1 MKPVHSVPR
10 GERMIRRSA
19 TVILLAV
26 WGLTGPL
33 EGQRLKLPMS
43 RDQLETKATQ
53 DSLDAAA
60 HYNVALAYWNEKRYD
75 DAERSLKL
83 AASIDPKF
91 AEAYLALAYLPYA
104 RRPRLWAEE
113 DQDRVP
119 QEWKPAL
126 EESDRM
132 YRRAFLVNPMVDLR
146 IAGAAT
152 PPRDPRWETLWPGVY
167 EFYFQAFDDMLRGDY
182 EQAYGRFAKLHRE
195 RRLAGPG
202 QGKLPMSVFW
212 FEGLAAAHTQRWD
225 QAKQKFENLVEE
237 SVAFEKKHE
246 DDLVRIPLQT
256 NEYRYFLASI
266 HHAAGQTD
274 MALELYRKSLET
286 DLGLYMAHVQMANI
300 YEGQRRYAEA
310 IEERKRAVDANPDDA
325 SLIMDLGVTI
335 GKSGKFAE
343 AEEVLKQAAEANPR
357 DARVPFWMG
366 LCQSEQGKRDDAK
379 ASFTRF
385 LVMAPTRWDK
395 QIGLA
400 KQRLAG
406 LQ

>member
-1 MKPVHSVPR
+1 MTVRSVT
-10 GERMIRRSA
+10 M
-19 TVILLAV
+19 ILLALL
-26 WGLTGPL
+26 GLAGPL
-33 EGQRLKLPMS
+33 EGQRIKLPMS
-43 RDQLETKATQ
+43 LGELEGRARQ

-104 RRPRLWAEE
+104 RRPKLWAEGSKG
-113 DQDRVP
+113 RVLE
-119 QEWKPAL
+119 EWKQVL

-146 IAGAAT
+146 IAGAVT
-152 PPRDPRWETLWPGVY
+152 MPRNAVWETLYPGIY
-167 EFYFQAFDDMLRGDY
+167 EFYYQAFDDMLQGNY

-202 QGKLPMSVFW
+202 QEKLPMSFHW
-212 FEGLAAAHTQRWD
+212 FEGLAAAHTQRWHE
-225 QAKQKFENLVEE
+225 ARQKFEYLIEEAIVEE
-237 SVAFEKKHE
+237 KKRDE
-246 DDLVRIPLQT
+246 DELIRIPLRT
-256 NEYRYFLASI
+256 NEYRYFLARI
-266 HHAAGQTD
+266 THAGGNPEQAVE
-274 MALELYRKSLET
+274 MYRKTLEN
-286 DLGLYMAHVQMANI
+286 DLGLYMAHVQMADI
-300 YEGQRRYAEA
+300 FEGQRRYPDA
-310 IEERKRAVDANPDDA
+310 IEERKRAMNANPDDA
-325 SLIMDLGVTI
+325 SLVMDLGVTT
-335 GKSGKFAE
+335 GKAGKFAE

-357 DARVPFWMG
+357 DPRVHFWAG
-366 LCQSEQGKRDDAK
+366 LCQSEQGKRDEAK

-395 QIGLA
+395 QIGVA